1 MRKKKGILNKMDIK
15 LNLNNV
21 INIYTLIMN
30 FLKDE
35 NTELTAVFKFQ
46 LLGIVKG
53 FESAVQNFETI
64 RNEKIREYGEEN
76 DNGDFTINPE
86 NKENFE
92 KFQKEISSVLDTEI
106 TMSVTKL
113 KAEDVFKVITD
124 PKALVILY
132 PIIEA

>member
-1 MRKKKGILNKMDIK
+1 
-15 LNLNNV
+15 
-21 INIYTLIMN
+21 MN

-86 NKENFE
+86 KKENFE